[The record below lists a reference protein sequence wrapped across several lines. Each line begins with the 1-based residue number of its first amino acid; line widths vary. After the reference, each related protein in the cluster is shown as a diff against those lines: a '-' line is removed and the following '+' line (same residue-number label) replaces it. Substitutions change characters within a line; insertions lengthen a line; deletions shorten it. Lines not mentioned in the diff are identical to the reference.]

1 MIDFS
6 KELDKVGDIGVKMYR
21 KSLLDARRVA
31 TGKTNN
37 SIRFESKPNKLTFY
51 ALDHIRNIE
60 TGQTADEVKQD
71 ASKGDFYQQISDWV
85 QARNIA
91 RSPVS
96 VISGLLAKGWEG
108 TDGVITNV
116 DDKVIELATTAI
128 TKGVKKEVLNTLKV
142 TK

>member
-60 TGQTADEVKQD
+60 TGQTKEEVRED
-71 ASKGDFYQQISDWV
+71 ASKGDFYQKIAEWV
-85 QARNIA
+85 QARRIQ
-91 RSPVS
+91 RSPDS
-96 VISGLLAKGWEG
+96 IISGLLTKGWEG

-116 DDKVIELATTAI
+116 DDKVVQLATTAI

>member
-71 ASKGDFYQQISDWV
+71 ASKGDFYQKIAEWV
-85 QARNIA
+85 QARRIQ
-91 RSPVS
+91 RSPDS
-96 VISGLLAKGWEG
+96 IISGLLTKGWEG

-116 DDKVIELATTAI
+116 DDKVVQLATSVI
-128 TKGVKKEVLNTLKV
+128 KKGVKKEVLNTLKV